1 MGNSNQK
8 LLNMNVDRRK
18 KYDQAYNLIG
28 DKIHTNPVKYI
39 VQTLRNECW
48 NSIDIK
54 DVLIYLQLYNNIM
67 EQKMYRNLEL
77 QDWISGLEDD
87 ISYSKARYSDGYY

>member
-39 VQTLRNECW
+39 VQSLRNYGW

-54 DVLIYLQLYNNIM
+54 DVLIYLQQYNNIVDF
-67 EQKMYRNLEL
+67 KLYRNLEL
-77 QDWISGLEDD
+77 DNWIIGLTDE
-87 ISYSKARYSDGYY
+87 IAYKRAKYSDGVY